1 MRILATSKY
10 VYSSYTFW
18 NWGNNRRMGS
28 GTYWTYCELYTSQNS
43 VTILAPKAPTFTGGP
58 QCFLGTPVIS
68 VHSEP
73 VSSKPRKSDYF
84 LSPSVQLKGSDPLGK
99 NWRKANCKTFSYL
112 IGVLPQGNL
121 ATPSFRR
128 FWFCTQAQVWKSIHW
143 TTLSFA
149 MIQCS
154 RSFP

>member
-1 MRILATSKY
+1 MS
-10 VYSSYTFW
+10 
-18 NWGNNRRMGS
+18 S
-28 GTYWTYCELYTSQNS
+28 GTYWTYCELYTGQNS
-43 VTILAPKAPTFTGGP
+43 VTILAPKAPTLTGGP

-68 VHSEP
+68 VNSEP
-73 VSSKPRKSDYF
+73 VSSKPRRSECF
-84 LSPSVQLKGSDPLGK
+84 LSSSVQLKGSDPLGK

-128 FWFCTQAQVWKSIHW
+128 FWFCKQAQVWKSIHW